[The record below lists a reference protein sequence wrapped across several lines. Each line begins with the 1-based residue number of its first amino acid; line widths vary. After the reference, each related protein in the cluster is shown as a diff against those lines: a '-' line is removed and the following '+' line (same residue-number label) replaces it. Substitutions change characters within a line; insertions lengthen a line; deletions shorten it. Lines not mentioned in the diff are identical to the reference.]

1 MATYRTIIADLFEWQ
16 QACDDK
22 ANVPAGSEAKGY
34 RYLISGVGTG
44 IFTGED
50 KKIATAKILNP
61 TLSTDFYFDAPLE
74 GMVTY
79 LKDED
84 LHYKYENGSWAVWS
98 VVGPTGP
105 TGPQGLNGPTGPTG
119 PEGDMG
125 PTGPTGPEG
134 DMGPTGPTGPEGDMG
149 PTGPTGPEGD
159 MGPTGP
165 TGPEGDMGPT
175 GPTGPEGDMGP
186 TGPTGPGATYSA
198 DLRVLFIEA
207 TAV

>member
-1 MATYRTIIADLFEWQ
+1 MATYRVVEAGSFEWQ
-16 QACDDK
+16 QACDTK

-34 RYLISGVGTG
+34 RYLISGVGRG

-74 GMVTY
+74 GMITY
-79 LKDED
+79 IKEEDE
-84 LHYKYENGSWAVWS
+84 HYKYEGAAWAIWS

-105 TGPQGLNGPTGPTG
+105 TGATGLNGPTGPTG
-119 PEGDMG
+119 ATGLNG
-125 PTGPTGPEG
+125 PTGPTGATGNE
-134 DMGPTGPTGPEGDMG
+134 GPTGPTGATGLNG
-149 PTGPTGPEGD
+149 PTGPTGATGLN
-159 MGPTGP
+159 GPTGP
-165 TGPEGDMGPT
+165 TGATGLNGPT
-175 GPTGPEGDMGP
+175 GP